1 MFLLVAGS
9 KEALYH
15 RTFPSLLPS
24 GIIQSFGINLR
35 LIADEA
41 HLTNLRIWTFLNVML
56 RMRQKTPIKVLTKLR
71 NHKHNR
77 PSRPSP
83 TLHR

>member
-24 GIIQSFGINLR
+24 GIIQSSGLTCVLLQMR
-35 LIADEA
+35 L
-41 HLTNLRIWTFLNVML
+41 T
-56 RMRQKTPIKVLTKLR
+56 
-71 NHKHNR
+71 
-77 PSRPSP
+77 
-83 TLHR
+83 